1 MGQRK
6 CRQDAYWW
14 RFSFED
20 ELGSMVDNQDL
31 EQTFTELSGT
41 VNFEGLLRGV
51 LIILALFERISND
64 RASGESDE

>member
-1 MGQRK
+1 
-6 CRQDAYWW
+6 
-14 RFSFED
+14 
-20 ELGSMVDNQDL
+20 MVDNQDL